1 MYTQDTLLR
10 VMRQPGWESCDGG
23 GVNASRLGVPKH
35 LSSFAS
41 RGETLRDRIMQVL
54 VQSRVVNT
62 GLVKI
67 FMETDPQTYR
77 MNLQLPVGKSGG
89 GRDS

>member
-1 MYTQDTLLR
+1 MVQ
-10 VMRQPGWESCDGG
+10 QPGWESCDGG
-23 GVNASRLGVPKH
+23 GANASRLGIPKH
-35 LSSFAS
+35 PSSFAS
-41 RGETLRDRIMQVL
+41 RDETLRDRIMQVL
-54 VQSRVVNT
+54 VRSRVVNT

-77 MNLQLPVGKSGG
+77 MNLRLPVGKSGG

>member
-23 GVNASRLGVPKH
+23 GVNASR
-35 LSSFAS
+35 FAS